1 MKLSA
6 GLRTTG
12 LFFHEHRSDGE
23 KEAAFHISTLLGGR
37 RAGGVAV
44 GVGEV
49 GGGVTLLRVAS
60 CLAVHLDSVSD
71 GTRRVNGRYI
81 YIKKNICSSSSC
93 VARAAA
99 AWLHVACRRGPFA
112 RRHQPPSPLD
122 KCLVS
127 SLSK

>member
-23 KEAAFHISTLLGGR
+23 KEAAFRISTLLGGR
-37 RAGGVAV
+37 RAWGG
-44 GVGEV
+44 

-71 GTRRVNGRYI
+71 GTRRVNGR
-81 YIKKNICSSSSC
+81 
-93 VARAAA
+93 
-99 AWLHVACRRGPFA
+99 
-112 RRHQPPSPLD
+112 
-122 KCLVS
+122 
-127 SLSK
+127 

>member
-44 GVGEV
+44 GGW
-49 GGGVTLLRVAS
+49 GGVTLLRVAS

-81 YIKKNICSSSSC
+81 YI
-93 VARAAA
+93 
-99 AWLHVACRRGPFA
+99 
-112 RRHQPPSPLD
+112 
-122 KCLVS
+122 
-127 SLSK
+127 